1 MDVQLGNIIEKIR
14 KEGVEEA
21 RQMAENIVRE
31 AKAKAEGILEE
42 AGKRAARMEE
52 EAGKRSEEFQKS
64 GELAVRQAARDTVLQ
79 LKTQI
84 QDLFDRVF
92 KREMSGALNPETVQA
107 MILRLVEQ
115 WGRDSAVEISVSDE
129 DLASI
134 EKLLFAGTR
143 KELKKTLVLH
153 GSPDIEHGFRIGLRG
168 ENVYYDFT
176 DESIAQTLKQ
186 FLKPRLKEVL
196 DRNNG

>member
-21 RQMAENIVRE
+21 RQISRDIVE
-31 AKAKAEGILEE
+31 QAKAEAAAIQEDT
-42 AGKRAARMEE
+42 KNRAART
-52 EAGKRSEEFQKS
+52 EAEARKKSEDFQRS
-64 GELAVRQAARDTVLQ
+64 GELAVRQAARDTILQ
-79 LKTQI
+79 LKGQI

-92 KREMSGALNPETVQA
+92 KREMSEALKPETVEA
-107 MILRLVEQ
+107 MILRLVEH
-115 WGRDSAVEISVSDE
+115 WGQGRAVEVSVSDKE
-129 DLASI
+129 QASI
-134 EKLLFAGTR
+134 EKLLFAGTH
-143 KELKKTLVLH
+143 KELKKTLILR
-153 GSPDIEHGFRIGLRG
+153 GSPDVEHGFRIGLKG

-196 DRNNG
+196 DQDNG